1 MYNNI
6 PTMYNHITHP
16 LVRSRVILVMYSTT
30 VWVQAPCRRRRRC
43 ALQFL
48 GGIHLMLT
56 PPAAARRPAKFPK
69 SCMHGD
75 MQVACMPSLQF
86 EPATAAAV
94 A

>member
-16 LVRSRVILVMYSTT
+16 LVRSRVILVIQQYA
-30 VWVQAPCRRRRRC
+30 V
-43 ALQFL
+43 
-48 GGIHLMLT
+48 
-56 PPAAARRPAKFPK
+56 ARRPAKFPK

-94 A
+94 ARFNLLPLPPSLRGGVHPPISTSPAGV